1 MRYLQAI
8 AASLAL
14 LMLAA
19 LVGCS
24 SGSSSTPPPPPAI
37 SVSVSGA
44 PATMDVN
51 TTADL
56 TATVSNDSANGGVT
70 WSCAPSGSC
79 GSFSAA
85 TTASGAPTTY
95 TAPSAVPASAVTITA
110 ASVTDPT
117 KTGTASITITQPAIA
132 LADGNYVFT
141 LGGQDFPTA
150 GPSGTVSAYFVTG
163 AFTVSS
169 GAITVGEQD
178 FVDNTVVTQ
187 HDSINPTGS
196 GFTTTADG
204 NLQITLVTCLA
215 QDCTQTDPAVGVG
228 GIETFNGSLVTAS
241 RARLMEFDLF
251 ATSSGT
257 LELQDTTAAAAT
269 PAGGYAFAVQGTAGS
284 QAAIGGIL
292 NISGTT
298 ISTTGTVFDLNAGGV
313 ISSNQA
319 ISAGSITAPDTFG
332 RLQISL
338 TPANTSIGALNLV
351 GYIVDG
357 GHIQLVEGADQLG
370 GTTGGTALAQTGNL
384 TITGSSYALGMTG
397 VHTFVPFQAAAILT
411 ADASGNVLGT
421 ISYNDLVNAQSPA
434 VTLTG
439 GTYVADATN
448 LGRVTMSGV
457 TDGNFTFNIQLY
469 IDGNGNAMAITL
481 DSAQDV
487 LEGPGYLQTTGGT
500 FTAGTYVLGATG
512 ADFSSSVELD
522 SVGPVAS
529 DGTSA
534 FSGFADLNWL
544 GFTDVSP
551 DLAVSGTFDAPI
563 ADVSSG
569 AGDTLTGLDVVTP
582 TAADLFDY
590 YMVDSTR
597 VIGIEVDSNQN
608 TLGYFELVQ

>member
-14 LMLAA
+14 MMVAA

-44 PATMDVN
+44 PATLA
-51 TTADL
+51 TLATASI

-70 WSCAPSGSC
+70 WSCAPANSC
-79 GSFSAA
+79 GSFNPTS
-85 TTASGAPTTY
+85 TASGTPTTY
-95 TAPSAVPASAVTITA
+95 SAPGSIPSSAVTITA
-110 ASVTDPT
+110 TSVTDPT
-117 KTGTASITITQPAIA
+117 KTGTASITITAPPIA
-132 LADGNYVFT
+132 LADGNYVFS
-141 LGGQDFPTA
+141 LGGENFPAA
-150 GPSGTVSAYFVTG
+150 GPSGTISTYFVTG
-163 AFTVSS
+163 VFTVA
-169 GAITVGEQD
+169 GGVITGGQQD
-178 FVDNTVVTQ
+178 FVDNTVATQ
-187 HDSINPTGS
+187 HDTINPTGS
-196 GFTTTADG
+196 GFTTTSDG

-215 QDCTQTDPAVGVG
+215 LDCTQTNPAVGVSG
-228 GIETFNGSLVTAS
+228 VETFNGSLVTAT
-241 RARLMEFDLF
+241 RARIMEFDLF

-257 LELQDTTAAAAT
+257 LELQDSTAAVTT
-269 PAGGYAFAVQGTAGS
+269 PTGGYAFALQGTAGS

-292 NISGTT
+292 SISGTS

-313 ISSNQA
+313 VSSNQA
-319 ISAGSITAPDTFG
+319 ISAGSITAPDALG

-370 GTTGGTALAQTGNL
+370 GTTGGTALAQTGTL
-384 TITGSSYALGMTG
+384 TVTGSSYVVGMTG

-469 IDGNGNAMAITL
+469 IDGNGNALAITL

-487 LEGPGYLQTTGGT
+487 LEGPGYLQTPGGT
-500 FTAGTYVLGATG
+500 FSAGTYVLAATG
-512 ADFSSSVELD
+512 ADFTNSLELD
-522 SVGPVAS
+522 SVGPVAPRTAPVAS
-529 DGTSA
+529 P
-534 FSGFADLNWL
+534 
-544 GFTDVSP
+544 VSP
-551 DLAVSGTFDAPI
+551 ISTGWDSPMYLLTWQYPAPSMHRLPMYRLALETH
-563 ADVSSG
+563 
-569 AGDTLTGLDVVTP
+569 
-582 TAADLFDY
+582 
-590 YMVDSTR
+590 
-597 VIGIEVDSNQN
+597 
-608 TLGYFELVQ
+608 